1 MTYNKNVSRV
11 IIYQIFIL
19 VIKLH
24 LMLIII
30 FLRLPEGTTIMVK
43 CVLTIYF
50 NVHFKFVMDNF

>member
-24 LMLIII
+24 LMLNEI
-30 FLRLPEGTTIMVK
+30 FLRLPEGAEGYF
-43 CVLTIYF
+43 LTS
-50 NVHFKFVMDNF
+50 